1 MKTDAQLQRDIQ
13 LELGWDPAVKSTAI
27 GVIVKD
33 GVVTL
38 AGDVASY
45 AEKHA
50 VEHAAQRVH
59 GVKAIAVEM
68 HVRLVPALERT
79 DADIALAARRALDWS
94 VLVPDGRVQVLVEKG
109 WLTLTGEVTWA
120 YEREAA
126 ERAVRD
132 LIGVVHVDNLIA
144 VKPSVRTEGVAK
156 GIHDALAR
164 QAERD
169 AKHIEVTVNGSFVT
183 LRGKVRSLA
192 ERAAA
197 QGVALSAPGV
207 TAVVNELTVQA

>member
-1 MKTDAQLQRDIQ
+1 MKTDTQLRQEIQ
-13 LELGWDPAVKSTAI
+13 LELSWDPAVKSTDI

-38 AGDVASY
+38 TGDLTSY

-50 VEHAAQRVH
+50 VEHAVQRVH
-59 GVKAIAVEM
+59 GVKAVAVEM
-68 HVRLVPALERT
+68 HVHLVPSLERS

-94 VLVPDGRVQVLVEKG
+94 VLVPDGHVQITVENG

-126 ERAVRD
+126 ERCVRD
-132 LIGVVHVDNLIA
+132 LIGVVHVNNLIT
-144 VKPSVRTEGVAK
+144 VKPSVRIEGVEQ

-169 AKHIEVTVNGSFVT
+169 AKHIQIVVNGSFVT
-183 LRGKVRSLA
+183 LRGKVHSLA

-197 QGVALSAPGV
+197 QGAALSAPGV
-207 TAVVNELTVQA
+207 TAVVNELTVEA

>member
-1 MKTDAQLQRDIQ
+1 MKTDAQLRHDIQ
-13 LELGWDPAVKSTAI
+13 QELGWDPAVKSTEI

-38 AGDVASY
+38 TGDLTSY

-50 VEHAAQRVH
+50 VEHAVQRVH
-59 GVKAIAVEM
+59 GVKAVAVEM
-68 HVRLVPALERT
+68 HVRLAPALERS

-94 VLVPDGRVQVLVEKG
+94 VLVPDGRVQIAVEKG
-109 WLTLTGEVTWA
+109 WLTLTGEVVWG

-126 ERAVRD
+126 ERCVHD
-132 LIGVVHVDNLIA
+132 LIGVVHVDNQII
-144 VKPSVRTEGVAK
+144 VKPRVHADGVAK

-169 AKHIEVTVNGSFVT
+169 ARHIEVVVSGSFVT

-192 ERAAA
+192 ERSAA
-197 QGVALSAPGV
+197 QGAALSAPGV
-207 TAVVNELTVQA
+207 TAVVNELTVEA

>member
-1 MKTDAQLQRDIQ
+1 MKTDTQLRQEIQ
-13 LELGWDPAVKSTAI
+13 LELSWDPAVKSTDI

-38 AGDVASY
+38 TGDLTSY

-50 VEHAAQRVH
+50 VEHAVQRVR
-59 GVKAIAVEM
+59 GVKAVAVEM
-68 HVRLVPALERT
+68 HVRLVPALERN

-94 VLVPDGRVQVLVEKG
+94 VLVPDGHVQIRVENG
-109 WLTLTGEVTWA
+109 WLTLTGEVAWA

-126 ERAVRD
+126 ERSVRD
-132 LIGVVHVDNLIA
+132 LIGVVRVNNLIT
-144 VKPSVRTEGVAK
+144 VRPSVRIDGVEK

-169 AKHIEVTVNGSFVT
+169 AKHIQIVVNGSFVT
-183 LRGKVRSLA
+183 LRGKVHSLA

-197 QGVALSAPGV
+197 QGAALSAPGV
-207 TAVVNELTVQA
+207 TAVVNELTVEA

>member
-1 MKTDAQLQRDIQ
+1 MKTDAQLRREIEQ
-13 LELGWDPAVKSTAI
+13 ELGWDPAVKSTDI

-38 AGDVASY
+38 TGDLTSY

-50 VEHAAQRVH
+50 VERAVQRIH
-59 GVKAIAVEM
+59 GVKAVAVEM
-68 HVRLVPALERT
+68 HVRLAPALERS

-94 VLVPDGRVQVLVEKG
+94 VLVPDGQIHIAVEKG
-109 WLTLTGEVTWA
+109 WLTLTGEVVWA
-120 YEREAA
+120 YERETA
-126 ERAVRD
+126 EHCVHD
-132 LIGVVHVDNLIA
+132 LIGVVHVDNQIV
-144 VKPSVRTEGVAK
+144 VKPRVRAEGVAK

-169 AKHIEVTVNGSFVT
+169 ARHIEVAVTGSFVT

-192 ERAAA
+192 ERSAA
-197 QGVALSAPGV
+197 QGAALSAPGV
-207 TAVVNELTVQA
+207 TAVVNELTVEA

>member
-1 MKTDAQLQRDIQ
+1 MKTDVQLRQEIQ
-13 LELGWDPAVKSTAI
+13 LELSWDPAVKSTDI

-38 AGDVASY
+38 TGDLTSH

-50 VEHAAQRVH
+50 VEHAVRRIR
-59 GVKAIAVEM
+59 GVKAVAVEM
-68 HVRLVPALERT
+68 HVRLAPSLERN

-94 VLVPDGRVQVLVEKG
+94 VLVPDGHVQITVENG

-120 YEREAA
+120 YERDAA
-126 ERAVRD
+126 ERSVRD
-132 LIGVVHVDNLIA
+132 LIGVVHVNNQIT
-144 VKPSVRTEGVAK
+144 VKPSVPTDGIEK

-169 AKHIEVTVNGSFVT
+169 ARHIQVVVNGSFVT

-197 QGVALSAPGV
+197 QGAALSAPGV
-207 TAVVNELTVQA
+207 TAVVNELTVEA

>member
-1 MKTDAQLQRDIQ
+1 MKTDAQLQRDVQ
-13 LELGWDPAVKSTAI
+13 HELGWDPAVKSTDI

-38 AGDVASY
+38 TGDLTSY

-50 VEHAAQRVH
+50 VEHAVQRVH
-59 GVKAIAVEM
+59 GVKAVAIEM
-68 HVRLVPALERT
+68 HVRLVPALERK

-94 VLVPDGRVQVLVEKG
+94 VLVPDERVHIAVENG

-126 ERAVRD
+126 ERSVRD
-132 LIGVVHVDNLIA
+132 LIGVLHVDNLIT
-144 VKPSVRTEGVAK
+144 VKPSVRPDSVEK

-169 AKHIEVTVNGSFVT
+169 AKHIEVAVNGSYVT
-183 LRGKVRSLA
+183 LRGKVRSYA

-197 QGVALSAPGV
+197 QGAALSAPGV
-207 TAVVNELTVQA
+207 SAVVNELTVEA

>member
-1 MKTDAQLQRDIQ
+1 MKSDIQLRQEIQ
-13 LELGWDPAVKSTAI
+13 LELGWDPAVKSTDI

-38 AGDVASY
+38 TGDLTSH

-50 VEHAAQRVH
+50 VEHAVQRVR
-59 GVKAIAVEM
+59 GVKAVAIEM
-68 HVRLVPALERT
+68 HVRLSPSLERH

-94 VLVPDGRVQVLVEKG
+94 VLVPDGQVQITVENG
-109 WLTLTGEVTWA
+109 WLTLAGEVTWA

-132 LIGVVHVDNLIA
+132 LIGVVHVNNEIT
-144 VKPSVRTEGVAK
+144 VRPRVQPDGVEK

-169 AKHIEVTVNGSFVT
+169 ARHIQVVVNGSYVT

-197 QGVALSAPGV
+197 QGAALSAPGV
-207 TAVVNELTVQA
+207 TAVVNELIVEA